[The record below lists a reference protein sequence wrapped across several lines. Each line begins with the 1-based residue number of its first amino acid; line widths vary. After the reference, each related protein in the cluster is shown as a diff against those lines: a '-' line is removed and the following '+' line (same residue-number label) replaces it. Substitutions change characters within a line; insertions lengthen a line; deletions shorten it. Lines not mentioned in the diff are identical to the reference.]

1 MSAPDP
7 DKKDDKPIIFVIKR
21 VKKVVHGGHHGG
33 SWKIAYA
40 DFVTAMMTFFLLMW
54 LLSMLNKAQLQGISE
69 YFKNPNARS
78 SQQAV
83 ESKKKTRNALTAKES
98 AGMNVDSETQKEK
111 ETEKKKE
118 DEKKKQ
124 DEKSKTPATPA
135 PAPTDKTSQAIMK
148 DLLNQ
153 LQNDPNLSQY
163 KNALNIK
170 ITSQGLKIELK
181 DLQGKPMFS
190 NGQTDF
196 AKYAQGILRWLAPTL
211 NKYPNNVIIVG
222 HTDSNPLNRPNYTNW
237 ELSSD
242 RAAATRRV
250 LVDSGMDNRKI
261 IRILGAADTKSLQNT
276 SGDDDAN
283 RRIAIIVLTD
293 QATKEMDD
301 Q

>member
-7 DKKDDKPIIFVIKR
+7 EKKDDKPSIIVIKR

-54 LLSMLNKAQLQGISE
+54 LLSMLNKSQLHGISE
-69 YFKNPNARS
+69 YFRNPNAKS
-78 SQQAV
+78 SQAAA
-83 ESKKKTRNALTAKES
+83 ESKKKSKNALTATES
-98 AGMNVDSETQKEK
+98 AGMNLNTEMEKEK
-111 ETEKKKE
+111 EKKKE
-118 DEKKKQ
+118 DQKKK
-124 DEKSKTPATPA
+124 DDDKSKA
-135 PAPTDKTSQAIMK
+135 PVTSAPVDKTSEAIMK
-148 DLLNQ
+148 DLMKQ

-170 ITSQGLKIELK
+170 VTAQGLKIELK
-181 DLQGKPMFS
+181 EMQGKPMFS
-190 NGQTDF
+190 NGQADF
-196 AKYAQGILRWLAPTL
+196 AKYAKGILHWLSPTL

-222 HTDSNPLNRPNYTNW
+222 HTDSTPLNRPNYSNW

-250 LVDSGMDNRKI
+250 LIDSGMDNRKI
-261 IRILGAADTKSLQNT
+261 IRILGAGDTKSLQ
-276 SGDDDAN
+276 SKESDDDAN
-283 RRIAIIVLTD
+283 RRISIIVLND
-293 QATKEMDD
+293 QAAKAMDD